1 MVTEPAKL
9 DTMHS
14 VPEVARRLG
23 LKPSTI
29 RRMILDKRI
38 AIFRPSQRAVR
49 ISEKTIREILERGY
63 VPAAT
68 GR

>member
-1 MVTEPAKL
+1 MTNEVKP

-49 ISEKTIREILERGY
+49 ISEKTIREILEKGY

-68 GR
+68 AR